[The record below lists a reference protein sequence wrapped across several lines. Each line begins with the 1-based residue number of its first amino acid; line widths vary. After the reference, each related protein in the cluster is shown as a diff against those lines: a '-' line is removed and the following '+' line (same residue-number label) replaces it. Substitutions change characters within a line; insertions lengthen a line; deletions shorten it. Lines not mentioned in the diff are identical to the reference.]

1 MEQLNTIKFI
11 SNAVEKLT
19 EYKNHIKNAENYE
32 KARSKANAMMGYIDC
47 LLTFNN
53 TMPCM
58 ENSGFTEDFDDLMR
72 CWHEKT
78 CQALI
83 DKAIST
89 EQKPELIYDLRGIQE
104 QYKDKSTEIKKD
116 ITDPA
121 NTEAETAENELRKW
135 ADRAAQAA
143 KEEYILDY
151 KEIHG
156 IRMTLIGQKK
166 ILVFGEIYRLAHIL
180 GVRVKERYEPERE
193 LTPFIYEFEY
203 NGITFRHISAEH
215 TTVPA
220 EYADAKCTKSYGEE
234 QAAV

>member
-1 MEQLNTIKFI
+1 MEQLNTMKFI

-72 CWHEKT
+72 CWCEKT

-89 EQKPELIYDLRGIQE
+89 EQKPELILELATIRDK
-104 QYKDKSTEIKKD
+104 YKGNSTEAPKD

-121 NTEAETAENELRKW
+121 DTELKKL

-143 KEEYILDY
+143 KEEYILDHN
-151 KEIHG
+151 EIHG
-156 IRMTLIGQKK
+156 IRMTLIGAEK
-166 ILVFGEIYRLAHIL
+166 ILVFGEIYKLANIL
-180 GVRVKERYEPERE
+180 GVRVKERYEPER
-193 LTPFIYEFEY
+193 LPTPYVYEFEY
-203 NGITFRHISAEH
+203 NGVIFRHISAKQISAISSTDEY
-215 TTVPA
+215 TGA
-220 EYADAKCTKSYGEE
+220 ECKETCSEE
-234 QAAV
+234 RHAV